1 MISVKEYGELLTE
14 IDEIAENNLMDSYIK
29 VGHIQRVIRNFR
41 KKHVA
46 LVLPSIKEIVANAY
60 GLTPESLD
68 IETRA
73 KIIKE
78 ARHMAMWFY
87 HHYTKKT
94 LNSIGIEFSDGRHK
108 YSHCTV
114 LYVIG
119 KIDDL
124 CSVDKTLRLEREEI
138 TKDIEV
144 YYKKV
149 ERKKEE
155 TESFT
160 MQI

>member
-1 MISVKEYGELLTE
+1 MISIRDYAELLTE
-14 IDEIAENNLMDSYIK
+14 VDGISENNLMDSYIK
-29 VGHIQRVIRNFR
+29 VNHIQRVIRNFR

-46 LVLPSIKEIVANAY
+46 LVIPTIKEIVANAY

-73 KIIKE
+73 KIIKD
-78 ARHMAMWFY
+78 ARYMAMWFY

-94 LNSIGIEFSDGRHK
+94 LNSIAIEFSDGQHR

-114 LYVIG
+114 LHAIG

-124 CSVDKTLRLEREEI
+124 CEFDKSLRKERDEI
-138 TKDIEV
+138 TKDIEI

-155 TESFT
+155 VFT
-160 MQI
+160 I